1 MRETSYHAVIA
12 EMTVRALWEL
22 QNLLDCIPDALWDRC
37 YGGAP
42 LWQHVYHTLHE
53 LDQWFINPRDTDFVE
68 PPIHTPH
75 LQELH
80 IYPAVR
86 LDRGAVDDY
95 FYTIKA
101 KLSIYLTSLHDEDLL
116 QRPDNC
122 EWTRF
127 TLILSQY
134 RHLYRHMGM
143 VMGFLEAETG
153 LCPRTLE
160 VGEDPPAA
168 PDLTP
173 VWQRDLPA
181 SGVHIELANA
191 QLLSDADVY
200 YAATREELYVHNV
213 SVLPAVK
220 ADGQP
225 VVTFYG
231 AAAQDIDL
239 VYLEDIGD
247 VYVDYDR
254 VKPQIKLD
262 YILTEGDGYVS
273 YELDTAYN
281 FEFTVTTQTGEDKI
295 LVVSERSDVK

>member
-86 LDRGAVDDY
+86 LDRPAIDDY

-143 VMGFLEAETG
+143 VMGFIEAETG

-181 SGVHIELANA
+181 SGVHIELSNA

-200 YAATREELYVHNV
+200 YATTREELYAHNV

>member
-86 LDRGAVDDY
+86 LDRPAIDDY

-122 EWTRF
+122 EWTR
-127 TLILSQY
+127 
-134 RHLYRHMGM
+134 
-143 VMGFLEAETG
+143 
-153 LCPRTLE
+153 
-160 VGEDPPAA
+160 PAA
-168 PDLTP
+168 DGET
-173 VWQRDLPA
+173 Q
-181 SGVHIELANA
+181 LA
-191 QLLSDADVY
+191 
-200 YAATREELYVHNV
+200 H
-213 SVLPAVK
+213 PAVQH
-220 ADGQP
+220 AGGGGGP
-225 VVTFYG
+225 ARCALRPLSMRGTF
-231 AAAQDIDL
+231 Q
-239 VYLEDIGD
+239 
-247 VYVDYDR
+247 
-254 VKPQIKLD
+254 
-262 YILTEGDGYVS
+262 
-273 YELDTAYN
+273 
-281 FEFTVTTQTGEDKI
+281 
-295 LVVSERSDVK
+295 

>member
-1 MRETSYHAVIA
+1 MGP
-12 EMTVRALWEL
+12 
-22 QNLLDCIPDALWDRC
+22 LLRRST
-37 YGGAP
+37 

-86 LDRGAVDDY
+86 LDRPAIDDY

-143 VMGFLEAETG
+143 VMGFIEADDPASA
-153 LCPRTLE
+153 PRTLE
-160 VGEDPPAA
+160 VGETRPPRPTTLINERIFFNEVSLFCGACAGVAA
-168 PDLTP
+168 ARLRRCARPDAGL
-173 VWQRDLPA
+173 QRDLPA

-191 QLLSDADVY
+191 ALLSDADVY

-239 VYLEDIGD
+239 VYLEDIGR
-247 VYVDYDR
+247 R
-254 VKPQIKLD
+254 VRRL
-262 YILTEGDGYVS
+262 
-273 YELDTAYN
+273 
-281 FEFTVTTQTGEDKI
+281 
-295 LVVSERSDVK
+295 

>member
-42 LWQHVYHTLHE
+42 LWQHVYHT
-53 LDQWFINPRDTDFVE
+53 
-68 PPIHTPH
+68 
-75 LQELH
+75 
-80 IYPAVR
+80 
-86 LDRGAVDDY
+86 
-95 FYTIKA
+95 

-143 VMGFLEAETG
+143 VMGFIEAETG

-168 PDLTP
+168 P
-173 VWQRDLPA
+173 
-181 SGVHIELANA
+181 
-191 QLLSDADVY
+191 
-200 YAATREELYVHNV
+200 
-213 SVLPAVK
+213 
-220 ADGQP
+220 
-225 VVTFYG
+225 
-231 AAAQDIDL
+231 
-239 VYLEDIGD
+239 
-247 VYVDYDR
+247 YD
-254 VKPQIKLD
+254 PYQ
-262 YILTEGDGYVS
+262 
-273 YELDTAYN
+273 
-281 FEFTVTTQTGEDKI
+281 
-295 LVVSERSDVK
+295 